1 MEKPRRRNKLDPPEG
16 SGGILMSPDLQAKG
30 GKTRRKPR
38 RRPPGNNDDDERSVE
53 SEEQPNRTRRRPRNT
68 ATDSD
73 ASGDLSTS
81 SSRDD
86 PKPSASCS
94 VSAATA
100 TRRHHHHHHQHSR
113 SGGGGGGKDDASV
126 SSSRSAKRTIKR
138 APSTTSKP
146 LKKQLSA
153 RSKLDDTSS
162 GQITAEESS
171 LRWEDEKVVVVEST
185 DTASSGSAHHA
196 AFDFA
201 AFGFAGSQHDDGGFG
216 SLPKIPNDD
225 SDAGFSNFDALA
237 PLGAVTAD
245 TGFGGGSKSLNKSD
259 FDSAFSTDAFD
270 TGKAFDGFGQ
280 KSVSNFQ
287 IDFNA
292 FLGKDD
298 HDIGFGRLSV
308 VQESPPKK
316 IWDKSPLP
324 PDLPTRT
331 MQKPVLSQLQTRVG
345 L

>member
-16 SGGILMSPDLQAKG
+16 SEGGILMSPDLQAKG

-53 SEEQPNRTRRRPRNT
+53 SEEEQPNRTRRRPRNT

-185 DTASSGSAHHA
+185 DTAKPVSSFESSGSAHA

-201 AFGFAGSQHDDGGFG
+201 AFGSGSQHDDGFG
-216 SLPKIPNDD
+216 SLPIPSDG
-225 SDAGFSNFDALA
+225 DAGFSNFDALA

-259 FDSAFSTDAFD
+259 FDSAFSTDATFD
-270 TGKAFDGFGQ
+270 TTGKALFDGFGQ
-280 KSVSNFQ
+280 KV
-287 IDFNA
+287 
-292 FLGKDD
+292 G
-298 HDIGFGRLSV
+298 
-308 VQESPPKK
+308 VQ
-316 IWDKSPLP
+316 L
-324 PDLPTRT
+324 
-331 MQKPVLSQLQTRVG
+331 
-345 L
+345 